1 MQSSPFLAT
10 IFIALLLMF
19 VACAK
24 KIKETPTIPV
34 LSSEEKVTQLGEQLF
49 KKDFS
54 LDYNKEK
61 TVVCLSKAIKRRP
74 NDAFSTLSFVL
85 YRLETEEILFEE
97 IIPKATGQ
105 WISKEEFQI
114 TTIPGIVPDIRQASH
129 KSGFIYNV
137 KNKTKRKL

>member
-1 MQSSPFLAT
+1 MQSPSFLVT
-10 IFIALLLMF
+10 IFIVLLLILT
-19 VACAK
+19 ACAK
-24 KIKETPTIPV
+24 KI
-34 LSSEEKVTQLGEQLF
+34 QLGEQLF

-54 LDYNKEK
+54 LDYNKDK

-97 IIPKATGQ
+97 IIPKATGK
-105 WISKEEFQI
+105 WINKEEFQI
-114 TTIPGIVPDIRQASH
+114 TIILGIVPDIRQASH

-137 KNKTKRKL
+137 NNKTKRKL